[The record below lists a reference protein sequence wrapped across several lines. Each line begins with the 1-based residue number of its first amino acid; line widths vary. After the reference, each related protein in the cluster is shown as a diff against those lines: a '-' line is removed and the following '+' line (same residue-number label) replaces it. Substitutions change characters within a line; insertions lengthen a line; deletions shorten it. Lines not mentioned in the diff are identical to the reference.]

1 MYKRLVLLVLAG
13 VLSLGS
19 LYANEGMWLPLL
31 VKRLNEADM
40 QKMGLQLTA
49 EEIYSVN
56 QSSLKDAI
64 VSLGG
69 FCTAEVISSQGLL
82 LTNHHCAYGAIQ
94 THSSVEQD
102 YLSDGFWAK
111 TKADELPNKGLYA
124 RFLVRMEDVSQQVLA
139 AVKEGM
145 SEEERAAAIAAV
157 TKTLSEQA
165 KGNSHYDVVVRDF
178 FHGNEFYLFVYETFT
193 DVRLVGAPPESIGKY
208 GGDTDNWM
216 WPRHTGD
223 FALFRVYSAP
233 DGKPAPYAAENVPL
247 KPKHHLPVSLQG
259 VQEGDFAMVFG
270 YPGSTDRYL
279 TSYGVKQALEQTNPT
294 RVKIRDLRLKLLKE
308 DMDKNKDV
316 RIKYASKYASVANYW
331 KYFIGQSKGLEN
343 LDVLSKK
350 ETLEQEFTTWVNA
363 SEDRKKQ
370 WAEALPLVQQSYE
383 QSYEANLSYLYLAE
397 AALGTEIIRF
407 ANTFRSLETAL
418 MSTETDQA
426 RIASLIA
433 SLQERTSSH
442 FKDYNAPTDRKVMEH
457 LLRLYYQ
464 DVPKKDHPE
473 IFQQVEKKYKGNF
486 VKWAADVFAKSM
498 FASEAATLAFLQ
510 KPELKKLQADPAFAA
525 ASSIINKYNKE
536 IYPRMQ
542 PIQAQR
548 EKGNRLFVQ
557 GLRQMQP
564 DRKFYPNAN
573 STMRLTYG
581 TVGSYAPRDGVI
593 YSYYT
598 TMEGVMQK
606 KDNSDPEFAV
616 PPKLDELYARKDWG
630 PYANSQGELPVAFI
644 TNNDITGGN
653 SGSPVLDGKGH
664 LIGVAFD
671 GNWEAMS
678 GDIAFEPQ
686 LQRCINVDIR
696 YVLFI
701 IDKFAGAGHLVE
713 EMTLVYPDKDQQ
725 DAKLAP
731 ATLIKAGQ

>member
-1 MYKRLVLLVLAG
+1 MLKRLVLLVLVG
-13 VLSLGS
+13 MLGLPSLH
-19 LYANEGMWLPLL
+19 ANEGMWLPLL
-31 VKRLNEADM
+31 IKRLNEADM
-40 QKMGLQLTA
+40 QKMGLKLTA

-69 FCTAEVISSQGLL
+69 FCTAEVISGQGLL
-82 LTNHHCAYGAIQ
+82 LTNHHCAYNAIQ
-94 THSSVEQD
+94 SHSSVEND
-102 YLSDGFWAK
+102 YLTDGFWAK
-111 TKADELPNKGLYA
+111 NKEAELGNKGLYA
-124 RFLVRMEDVSQQVLA
+124 RFLVRMEDVTEKVLA
-139 AVKEGM
+139 GLNANM
-145 SEEERAAAIAAV
+145 TEEERAAAIEARF
-157 TKTLSEQA
+157 KTLSQEA
-165 KGNSHYDVVVRDF
+165 KGTSHYDVVVKDF
-178 FHGNEFYLFVYETFT
+178 FNGNEFYLFVYETFT

-223 FALFRVYSAP
+223 FALFRVYSGP
-233 DGKPAPYAAENVPL
+233 DGKPAPYAAENIPL

-270 YPGSTDRYL
+270 FPGSTDRYL
-279 TSYGVKQALEQTNPT
+279 TSFGVKQALEQTNPT
-294 RVKIRDLRLKLLKE
+294 RVKIRDMRLKLLKE
-308 DMDKNKDV
+308 DMDKDKDV
-316 RIKYASKYASVANYW
+316 RIKYASKYASIANYW

-343 LDVLSKK
+343 LGVLDQK
-350 ETLEQEFTTWVNA
+350 ETLEGEFTRWVA
-363 SEDRKKQ
+363 SDEGRKQ
-370 WAEALPLVQQSYE
+370 QYGEALGLIKQSYDE
-383 QSYEANLSYLYLAE
+383 SYEANLSYLYLIE
-397 AALGTEIIRF
+397 AALGAEIIRF
-407 ANTFRSLETAL
+407 ANTFRSLESVLQTG
-418 MSTETDQA
+418 
-426 RIASLIA
+426 ASDP
-433 SLQERTSSH
+433 ERMKAVADGLRERSQLH
-442 FKDYNAPTDRKVMEH
+442 FKDYNLATDKKVSEH

-464 DVPKKDHPE
+464 DVPKKDHPDLFKQ
-473 IFQQVEKKYKGNF
+473 IEKTHKGDF
-486 VKWAADVFAKSM
+486 KKWANHVFSNSI
-498 FASEAATLAFLQ
+498 FTSEAATLAFLE
-510 KPELKKLQADPAFAA
+510 KPDLKKLQADPAFVAA
-525 ASSIINKYNKE
+525 TSIINNYNTV

-542 PIQAQR
+542 PITAKR
-548 EKGNRLFVQ
+548 DKGNRLFVQ
-557 GLRQMQP
+557 GLRQMHP

-606 KDNSDPEFAV
+606 KDNSDPEFVV
-616 PPKLDELYARKDWG
+616 PAKLEELYAKKDWG
-630 PYANSQGELPVAFI
+630 PYANSKGELPVGFI

-653 SGSPVLDGKGH
+653 SGSPVIDGQGR
-664 LIGVAFD
+664 LIGLAFD

-713 EMTLVYPDKDQQ
+713 EMTLVAAEPTKEASKPQPLQ
-725 DAKLAP
+725 
-731 ATLIKAGQ
+731 KASSGQ